1 MKIIKDN
8 KEIEI
13 IIITYFKLND
23 DDKYL
28 IYTIPQDTKEKIL
41 SLARIQDLNNI
52 QKLVLPN
59 KEELTYLKELIS
71 NFLSDRIDL
80 NKLYDNEYEYIDI
93 KELEKK
99 IIEEEKSQKIIL
111 PIEKYLKFISNK
123 YLTFPE
129 LKILNIKEIMKEGYD
144 KNNEEAI
151 NICIFLLIIY
161 FILVMIL
168 QIILMFLGLGKLALF
183 TLSGPTIILWTL
195 VIALISMVAY
205 NFEEKSPVESW
216 LTCFMIIAM
225 FLILLNL
232 ILGNL
237 IIPVVTLMSLIYSII
252 FIVPYVI
259 AKKISFKII
268 KRINESE
275 RKNKL
280 KARNYL
286 TYFCIYLIPFA
297 SIFLIITKLYNN
309 ALSNFIS
316 QIIEKF

>member
-41 SLARIQDLNNI
+41 SLARIQDLNNK

-205 NFEEKSPVESW
+205 NFEEKSPMESW
-216 LTCFMIIAM
+216 LTCFMIIII

-268 KRINESE
+268 
-275 RKNKL
+275 NKL

>member
-23 DDKYL
+23 DNKYL

-41 SLARIQDLNNI
+41 SLAKITTINNK
-52 QKLVLPN
+52 QKLILPN
-59 KEELTYLKELIS
+59 KEELTYLKELIK
-71 NFLSDRIDL
+71 NFLSDRINLNQL
-80 NKLYDNEYEYIDI
+80 NKKKYEYIDI
-93 KELEKK
+93 KELEEQT
-99 IIEEEKSQKIIL
+99 IEEEKIQKIIL
-111 PIEKYLKFISNK
+111 PIEKYLKLLSNK
-123 YLTFPE
+123 YLTYPE
-129 LKILNIKEIMKEGYD
+129 LKILNIEEIMKEGYD

-151 NICIFLLIIY
+151 DICIFLLIIY

-168 QIILMFLGLGKLALF
+168 QIILMFFGLGKLSLF

-205 NFEEKSPVESW
+205 NFEEKSPMESW
-216 LTCFMIIAM
+216 LTCFMIIAI

-259 AKKISFKII
+259 AKKISFKIV
-268 KRINESE
+268 
-275 RKNKL
+275 NKL

-309 ALSNFIS
+309 VLSNFIS
-316 QIIEKF
+316 QIIDKF

>member
-205 NFEEKSPVESW
+205 NFEEKSPMESW
-216 LTCFMIIAM
+216 LTCFMIIII

-259 AKKISFKII
+259 AKKISFKIV
-268 KRINESE
+268 
-275 RKNKL
+275 NKL

>member
-205 NFEEKSPVESW
+205 NFEEKSPMESW
-216 LTCFMIIAM
+216 LTCFMIIII

-268 KRINESE
+268 
-275 RKNKL
+275 NKL

-309 ALSNFIS
+309 VLSNFIS
-316 QIIEKF
+316 QIIDKF

>member
-205 NFEEKSPVESW
+205 NFEEKSPMESW
-216 LTCFMIIAM
+216 LTCFMIIII

-268 KRINESE
+268 
-275 RKNKL
+275 NKL

>member
-41 SLARIQDLNNI
+41 SLARIQDLNNK

-205 NFEEKSPVESW
+205 NFEEKSPMESW
-216 LTCFMIIAM
+216 LTCFMIIII

-268 KRINESE
+268 
-275 RKNKL
+275 NKL

-309 ALSNFIS
+309 VLSNFIS

>member
-23 DDKYL
+23 DNKYL

-41 SLARIQDLNNI
+41 SLAKITTINNK
-52 QKLVLPN
+52 QKLILPN
-59 KEELTYLKELIS
+59 KEELTYLKELIK
-71 NFLSDRIDL
+71 NFLSDRINLNQL
-80 NKLYDNEYEYIDI
+80 NKKKYEYIDI
-93 KELEKK
+93 KELEEKT
-99 IIEEEKSQKIIL
+99 IEEEKTQKIIL
-111 PIEKYLKFISNK
+111 PIEKYLKLLSNK
-123 YLTFPE
+123 YLTYPE
-129 LKILNIKEIMKEGYD
+129 LKILNIEEIMKEGYD

-151 NICIFLLIIY
+151 DICIFLLIIY

-168 QIILMFLGLGKLALF
+168 QIILMFFGLGKLSLF

-205 NFEEKSPVESW
+205 NFEEKSPIESW
-216 LTCFMIIAM
+216 LTCFMIIAI

-237 IIPVVTLMSLIYSII
+237 IIPVVTLMSFVYSII

-268 KRINESE
+268 
-275 RKNKL
+275 NKL

-309 ALSNFIS
+309 VLSNFIS
-316 QIIEKF
+316 QIIDKF

>member
-216 LTCFMIIAM
+216 LTCFMIISM

-268 KRINESE
+268 
-275 RKNKL
+275 NKL

-309 ALSNFIS
+309 VLSNFIS
-316 QIIEKF
+316 QIIDKF